1 MHPIE
6 YSKLRALWAL
16 YIPFLITHIYICD
29 AEYCAAAAVQHIK
42 SSTFNRP
49 RRDERDAARLLGPI
63 DIPNLQKGKDYYYFL
78 MYFNSWLAGWLDF
91 SARGAAAPARYD
103 SFVYA
108 DTNTEESGESRGN
121 GALYKLAGDDDTH
134 NDEAPFNE
142 LLRYISNTTQLLLR
156 RAPQL
161 QCSFSF
167 YEEGAGDEVE
177 GAHCDKNDEE
187 GPML

>member
-1 MHPIE
+1 MNGTLRDFLVQSI
-6 YSKLRALWAL
+6 YQISKKAK
-16 YIPFLITHIYICD
+16 IIIISSCILI
-29 AEYCAAAAVQHIK
+29 V
-42 SSTFNRP
+42 
-49 RRDERDAARLLGPI
+49 G
-63 DIPNLQKGKDYYYFL
+63 
-78 MYFNSWLAGWLDF
+78 WLAGWLDF

-187 GPML
+187 GTML